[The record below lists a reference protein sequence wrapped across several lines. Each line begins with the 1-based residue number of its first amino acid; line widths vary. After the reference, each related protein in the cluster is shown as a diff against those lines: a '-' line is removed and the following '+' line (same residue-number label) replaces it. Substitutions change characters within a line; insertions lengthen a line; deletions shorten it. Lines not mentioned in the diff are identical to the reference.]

1 MSGGGRRRLQDQ
13 SSGPR
18 SPFGMSSAVIPL
30 ARRASVGGSTGAG
43 GPGPRRAEMRDVRG
57 SGPRRGHPQGSDPAR
72 WCLPPRR
79 ARRSDGHCRA
89 HGTAAASVRTGIC
102 SPGGPRPGV
111 PARGRGADRL
121 DRAVRHLLAG
131 ITPPPL
137 RAALGRT
144 LTHPSHVVL
153 NPADEQQAA
162 ATPSTPAGAWLCNP
176 EQAPENHHPG
186 PDGPR
191 PPLSCLAEWTSS
203 GIATVVRMGEHDL
216 SRRTLSNAVLRT
228 VPCFCRTTD
237 TTITRH
243 HVPRPR
249 GWKP

>member
-1 MSGGGRRRLQDQ
+1 MDPVPGAVTRRGQILLDGVFHLVAHAALTATAERTGRPLRLFVQG
-13 SSGPR
+13 S
-18 SPFGMSSAVIPL
+18 VH
-30 ARRASVGGSTGAG
+30 RA
-43 GPGPRRAEMRDVRG
+43 GPGPVCRREG
-57 SGPRRGHPQGSDPAR
+57 E
-72 WCLPPRR
+72 
-79 ARRSDGHCRA
+79 
-89 HGTAAASVRTGIC
+89 
-102 SPGGPRPGV
+102 
-111 PARGRGADRL
+111 GADRL